1 MKSKELRIG
10 NKGEGNFIKIPFD
23 EPETI
28 EEWNS
33 VFGTNPQFLL
43 DMALRG
49 ARIRIQDLTRDKVAE
64 GLKAGKAQDVVV
76 DDVLGWLNENDIT
89 AKRER
94 KAPGPRKPVEV
105 VAEEKATYS
114 NTELKAMLEAAGV
127 KFVAKSEAAGQP
139 A

>member
-10 NKGEGNFIKIPFD
+10 NKGEGKFVKIPFD

-33 VFGTNPQFLL
+33 VFGNNPQFLL
-43 DMALRG
+43 DMGLRG
-49 ARIRIQDLTRDKVAE
+49 ARIRIQDLTRDLVAE
-64 GLKAGKAQDVVV
+64 ELKKGTSPEETV
-76 DDVLGWLNENDIT
+76 DKVLEWLNANDIT

-105 VAEEKATYS
+105 VAEEKGSYS
-114 NTELKAMLEAAGV
+114 NAELKAMLEKAGV
-127 KFVAKSEAAGQP
+127 KFVPAGQ
-139 A
+139 AVSA